1 MFLSYP
7 PYTCPLIRPRT
18 PRNSKDPPKGAS
30 PQVPFATQV
39 HPVLPSHPSLLAA
52 PPLRGLKFVIRAL
65 HPLDVIHYDPV
76 IQGDPPR
83 PGISHS
89 QQSASRLTAH
99 LPHNSF
105 HLRPQSLAFHTKWC
119 SCLNL
124 NLMSQWLGWG
134 SPFLKRG
141 PFKWAL
147 HVWGV

>member
-1 MFLSYP
+1 MEGFSLNSPLNVPVLPTLYLSINTSTHTQELEGSTQRRLP
-7 PYTCPLIRPRT
+7 LCP
-18 PRNSKDPPKGAS
+18 S
-30 PQVPFATQV
+30 ATQV

-52 PPLRGLKFVIRAL
+52 SPPLRGLKFVIRAL

-119 SCLNL
+119 SSSIL
-124 NLMSQWLGWG
+124 
-134 SPFLKRG
+134 P
-141 PFKWAL
+141 
-147 HVWGV
+147 

>member
-1 MFLSYP
+1 MEGFSLNS
-7 PYTCPLIRPRT
+7 PL
-18 PRNSKDPPKGAS
+18 N
-30 PQVPFATQV
+30 V
-39 HPVLPSHPSLLAA
+39 PVLPTLYLSINTSTHTQELEGSTQRRLPSGPLCHPSSPCPSKPPISLGSQ

-65 HPLDVIHYDPV
+65 HPLDVIHYEPV

-124 NLMSQWLGWG
+124 NLMSQCLG
-134 SPFLKRG
+134 
-141 PFKWAL
+141 
-147 HVWGV
+147 

>member
-1 MFLSYP
+1 MEGFSLNS
-7 PYTCPLIRPRT
+7 PL
-18 PRNSKDPPKGAS
+18 N
-30 PQVPFATQV
+30 V
-39 HPVLPSHPSLLAA
+39 PVLPTLYLSINTSTHTQELDGSTQRRLPSGPLCHPSSPCLSFQATHLPWQ

-65 HPLDVIHYDPV
+65 HPLDVIHYDPL

-124 NLMSQWLGWG
+124 NLM
-134 SPFLKRG
+134 
-141 PFKWAL
+141 
-147 HVWGV
+147 